1 MGELVL
7 RLGEKACTPP
17 AIPRQQ
23 ELLLE
28 WLRQRRQK
36 ESWRKGT
43 EGRWYRRTVGPVA
56 VTYRVVGEE
65 VEVEFSCPSCARRL
79 FQRTCV
85 ESEGPPVLRT
95 AWEFFLAANPTFPL
109 NEAVYGSY

>member
-1 MGELVL
+1 MGEPVL
-7 RLGEKACTPP
+7 RLGKRACAPP

-23 ELLLE
+23 ELLLT
-28 WLRQRRQK
+28 WLQQRTPQLR
-36 ESWRKGT
+36 
-43 EGRWYRRTVGPVA
+43 EGVPGNWYRRIVHPVS

-65 VEVEFSCPSCARRL
+65 VEVEFSCPSCSRRI

-85 ESEGPPVLRT
+85 ESEGTPVFRT

-109 NEAVYGSY
+109 HEAVYARY